1 MPGPRIAPTRAN
13 LLHVRGQ
20 LARVRKG
27 AQVVRRKR
35 QALVA
40 HLFHVARPAVDA
52 RAEIER
58 RVAEAYPPLLAALA
72 VHGRDGLRALA
83 WPARRLDVE
92 VTPAQIWGVAVADI
106 ACPTTLPRTLD
117 ARGTAP
123 GSTGPA
129 AADAAARFEELTA
142 LLLAAAPAEL
152 RVSRL
157 AAAVAQ
163 TSRQLHV
170 LEQRLEPTLAGQ
182 IAAVRRTLEERERE
196 EHLVLKHLQR
206 KRQRAPHT

>member
-1 MPGPRIAPTRAN
+1 MFRARIAPTRAN
-13 LLHVRGQ
+13 LLQARGQ

-40 HLFHVARPAVDA
+40 HLFHEARPAVDT

-58 RVAEAYPPLLAALA
+58 QVADAYPPLLAALA

-83 WPARRLDVE
+83 WPARRIDVV

-106 ACPTTLPRTLD
+106 ECPTTIARTLD

-129 AADAAARFEELTA
+129 AVDAASRFEELTD

-157 AAAVAQ
+157 AAAVSQ
-163 TSRQLHV
+163 TSQQLHV
-170 LEQRLEPTLAGQ
+170 LEQRLEPSLAAQ
-182 IAAVRRTLEERERE
+182 IASVRRTLEERERE

-206 KRQRAPHT
+206 KRQRGAHA